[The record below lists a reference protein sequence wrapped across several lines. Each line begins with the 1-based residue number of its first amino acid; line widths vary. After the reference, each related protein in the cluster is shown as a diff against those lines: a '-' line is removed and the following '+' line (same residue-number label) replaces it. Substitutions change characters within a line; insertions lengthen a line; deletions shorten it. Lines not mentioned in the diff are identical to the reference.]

1 MLNDRHVL
9 ETIPAY
15 VLGSLD
21 EAETRQV
28 AEHLA
33 GCYLCRKELETYQ
46 DIADQLLLAV
56 PPATPPAQLKSR
68 LAERVQR
75 LNHKRVPD
83 SAARR
88 LPGRLV
94 PVGAIAGLL
103 LILLLAISNILFW
116 RQAHNSEVFT
126 GPLGMRAV
134 ALQNTTAVP
143 EASAIVII
151 SADGKNGVL
160 VVDQLETLSENQEY
174 QVWLERDSTETS
186 GGLFGVDEDGY
197 RGMRIVAPESLLTYS
212 SVRVTIEPKG
222 GSSRPTGPEVLKGSL
237 FNSRIQK

>member
-1 MLNDRHVL
+1 
-9 ETIPAY
+9 
-15 VLGSLD
+15 
-21 EAETRQV
+21 
-28 AEHLA
+28 
-33 GCYLCRKELETYQ
+33 
-46 DIADQLLLAV
+46 
-56 PPATPPAQLKSR
+56 
-68 LAERVQR
+68 
-75 LNHKRVPD
+75 
-83 SAARR
+83 
-88 LPGRLV
+88 
-94 PVGAIAGLL
+94 
-103 LILLLAISNILFW
+103 
-116 RQAHNSEVFT
+116 
-126 GPLGMRAV
+126 MRAV

>member
-1 MLNDRHVL
+1 MADSKNLRQVSGHSVPGGPVTRQGAAAAPSLAGVYTRRFPVTAVAIDVNGHVNNL
-9 ETIPAY
+9 AY
-15 VLGSLD
+15 VAWMQ
-21 EAETRQV
+21 EIAI
-28 AEHLA
+28 EH
-33 GCYLCRKELETYQ
+33 
-46 DIADQLLLAV
+46 
-56 PPATPPAQLKSR
+56 
-68 LAERVQR
+68 
-75 LNHKRVPD
+75 
-83 SAARR
+83 SAAAGWPIARFQAI
-88 LPGRLV
+88 
-94 PVGAIAGLL
+94 GAAG
-103 LILLLAISNILFW
+103 
-116 RQAHNSEVFT
+116 
-126 GPLGMRAV
+126 
-134 ALQNTTAVP
+134 
-143 EASAIVII
+143 VII

>member
-116 RQAHNSEVFT
+116 RQAHNSSRSATLDRSRAMSSGKVNL
-126 GPLGMRAV
+126 PLARSVPRDFPLRAS
-134 ALQNTTAVP
+134 LP
-143 EASAIVII
+143 KI
-151 SADGKNGVL
+151 ST
-160 VVDQLETLSENQEY
+160 Q
-174 QVWLERDSTETS
+174 
-186 GGLFGVDEDGY
+186 
-197 RGMRIVAPESLLTYS
+197 S
-212 SVRVTIEPKG
+212 S
-222 GSSRPTGPEVLKGSL
+222 
-237 FNSRIQK
+237 